1 METNKTALCVI
12 AHPDD
17 AEFVCGG
24 TLALLAEKG
33 WKIVMATMTP
43 GQAGSTVMGPEEISK
58 VRRQEAADSAALIHA
73 DYYCLECE
81 DIFIAY
87 DRETLM
93 KAIQLVR
100 KVRPSLVFTA
110 SPSDY
115 IVDHEITSK
124 VMQTACIAAGIPNI
138 PIEGVEAFSQVPH
151 LYYCEPTHNKDIL
164 GREIFSTIH
173 VDISSVMDLKEK
185 MLKCHKSQRDWLRQI
200 SGLDEFV
207 LSMKEFSHKAGQK
220 IGSEYAEGFRQHL
233 GFSYPADNLLLAE
246 LGDLVFVRKETETVL
261 G

>member
-1 METNKTALCVI
+1 MI

-17 AEFVCGG
+17 AEFVCAG

-33 WKIVMATMTP
+33 WNIVMATMTP
-43 GQAGSTVMGPEEISK
+43 GQAGSTVLGPEQISA
-58 VRRQEAADSAALIHA
+58 VRRVEAANSAALINA
-73 DYYCLECE
+73 AYYCLECE

-87 DRETLM
+87 DRQTLM
-93 KAIQLVR
+93 KAIELIR

-138 PIEGVEAFSQVPH
+138 HIEGLEAFSPVPH

-164 GREIFSTIH
+164 GNEIFSTVH
-173 VDISSVMDLKEK
+173 VDISSVIGLKEE

-207 LSMKEFSHKAGQK
+207 LSMKEFSGNAGKK
-220 IGSEYAEGFRQHL
+220 IGCAYAEGFRQHL
-233 GFSYPADNLLLAE
+233 GFSYPEDNLLLAE
-246 LGDLVFVRKETETVL
+246 LGELVHVRKEKETVSA
-261 G
+261 

>member
-1 METNKTALCVI
+1 MERKKTALCVI

-17 AEFVCGG
+17 AEFVCAG

-33 WKIVMATMTP
+33 WEIVMATMTP
-43 GQAGSTVMGPEEISK
+43 GQAGSTVMGPEEISA
-58 VRRQEAADSAALIHA
+58 VRRVEAANSASLINA
-73 DYYCLECE
+73 SYYCVECE

-93 KAIQLVR
+93 KAIELVR

-124 VMQTACIAAGIPNI
+124 VMQTACLAAGIPNI
-138 PIEGVEAFSQVPH
+138 PIEGVEAFSPVPH
-151 LYYCEPTHNKDIL
+151 LYYCEPTHGKDIL
-164 GREIFSTIH
+164 GNEIQSTIH
-173 VDISSVMDLKEK
+173 VDVSGVISLKEE
-185 MLKCHKSQRDWLRQI
+185 MLKCHKTQRDWLRQL

-207 LSMKEFSHKAGQK
+207 LSMQEYSKGLGKK
-220 IGSEYAEGFRQHL
+220 INRDYAEGFRQHL
-233 GFSYPADNLLLAE
+233 GFSYPTDNLLLAE
-246 LGDLVFVRKETETVL
+246 LGDLVHV
-261 G
+261 

>member
-1 METNKTALCVI
+1 MEKNKTALCVI

-17 AEFVCGG
+17 AEFVCAG
-24 TLALLAEKG
+24 TLALLAKKG

-43 GQAGSTVMGPEEISK
+43 GQAGSTVLGPEEISA
-58 VRRQEAADSAALIHA
+58 VRRVEAAHAASLIDA

-81 DIFIAY
+81 DIFISY
-87 DRETLM
+87 DRQTLM
-93 KAIQLVR
+93 KVIELVR

-115 IVDHEITSK
+115 ILDHEMTSK
-124 VMQTACIAAGIPNI
+124 LMQTACLAAGIPNI
-138 PIEGVEAFSQVPH
+138 PIDGVEAFSPVPH
-151 LYYCEPTHNKDIL
+151 LYYCEPTHNKDIF
-164 GREIFSTIH
+164 GAEIYSTIH
-173 VDISSVMDLKEK
+173 VDITSAMNLKEE

-207 LSMKEFSHKAGQK
+207 LSMRGFSRKAGQK
-220 IGSEYAEGFRQHL
+220 IGRDYAEGFRQHL

-246 LGDLVFVRKETETVL
+246 LGELVFVRNKPETVPA
-261 G
+261 

>member
-43 GQAGSTVMGPEEISK
+43 GQAGSTVMGPEEISA

-138 PIEGVEAFSQVPH
+138 PIEGMEAFSPVPH